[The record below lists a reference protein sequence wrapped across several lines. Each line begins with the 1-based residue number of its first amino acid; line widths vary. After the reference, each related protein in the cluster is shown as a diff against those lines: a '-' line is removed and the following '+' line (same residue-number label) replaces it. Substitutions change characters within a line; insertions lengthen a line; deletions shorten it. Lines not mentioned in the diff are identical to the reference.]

1 MASPRTVVDIIRTSA
16 ARDPAAV
23 AVLGTEPGEA
33 MTYGAL
39 AGRVGALGAELRGRG
54 IGPSDTVLVDLPN
67 GPAMLVA
74 TVATMCVAV
83 CAPMNSAYTRNELE
97 ALAADVGAVA
107 VVTTPGSTG
116 PATRLAEERGL
127 VRVEFEAGGTAVH
140 GLDPGLPAAP
150 DEGSVALLLH
160 TAGTTARPK
169 QVPLT
174 HANLAA
180 AAGNVVESLHLTP
193 ADRCLNVMPLFHSHG
208 LLGAALSTLCAGAS
222 IACAGGMDPR
232 RFLNWATELGCT
244 WYTAASTLHQLVM
257 DAPGEWKGLRFMRS
271 ASGPLP
277 PQVAL
282 ALEERFGAPMI
293 EVYGMTEAY
302 QIAANPLPPGERR
315 LGTVGRPTGT
325 DVALLGPDGVRSRTG
340 AEGEILVR
348 GPAVFGGY
356 SVPVGANDEA
366 FVDGW
371 FRTGDLGRVSD
382 DGYLTITGRLKEQI
396 NRGGEKVAPREIEEA
411 LLDHPDVADA
421 MAFAIPDLQL
431 GEEIGVA
438 VVPTPG
444 TRVDLATVRGFLAGR
459 IASHKIPRRVLSVAE
474 IPKTPAGKPQ
484 RLRFAEEHAAAL
496 VGPAPRRPSTVAP
509 GGTTQERLAAM
520 WQEILGLDAP
530 PGPADQFFQLGGTSL
545 AVMELV
551 VGIEEDLGVDL
562 PVLDVL
568 AVPSLVEL
576 AARLD
581 QLATGAEPA
590 PLLRLYRRGSGRVG
604 LVLIPGQMG
613 MAVGLNLIADAVGGD
628 VDTYLFDY
636 PGHRPGQEPL
646 GSIDDLAAVLTAE
659 LGSAGLTHNVA
670 LYGNSLG
677 SWVAFETARRLA
689 AAGEPP
695 LLIGIGDM
703 YSPYFATSR
712 SPTRPPFTRL
722 VSNRLRRLSGEVRQR
737 LARALPSGRR
747 AVAVERRDAVIAAS
761 ARAQRSYPPRPYS
774 GDLLVFAGAQREPRF
789 GPTLGWEHHTTGRIS
804 TVPVP
809 GQHSD
814 LHRTDAVLI
823 GRALGTMLRSVGPG
837 SDDD

>member
-1 MASPRTVVDIIRTSA
+1 MIAPPRTVIDIVRNSA
-16 ARDPAAV
+16 ESDPSAV
-23 AVLGTEPGEA
+23 AVLSTDPGER
-33 MTYGAL
+33 MTYGEL
-39 AGRVGALGAELRGRG
+39 AGTVGALGAQLRARG
-54 IGPSDTVLVDLPN
+54 VGPCDAVLVDLPN

-74 TVATMCVAV
+74 TVATMCAAV
-83 CAPMNSAYTRNELE
+83 CAPMNAAYTRPELE

-107 VVTTPGSTG
+107 VVTPPASTG
-116 PATRLAEERGL
+116 PAAQLAKERGL
-127 VRVEFEAGGTAVH
+127 VWVEFEPAGTAP
-140 GLDPGLPAAP
+140 GGPDPGLPVAP
-150 DEGSVALLLH
+150 DEGAVALLLH

-180 AAGNVVESLHLTP
+180 AARNVVDSLHLTA

-208 LLGAALSTLCAGAS
+208 LLGAAMSTLCAGAS
-222 IACAGGMDPR
+222 IVCARGMDPR
-232 RFLNWATELGCT
+232 RFLRWATELGCT
-244 WYTAASTLHQLVM
+244 WYTAASTLHQLVV
-257 DAPGEWKGLRFMRS
+257 DAPGEWEGLRFMRS

-277 PQVAL
+277 PQVAV

-325 DVALLGPDGVRSRTG
+325 DVAVLGPDGVRRTTG

-348 GPAVFGGY
+348 GPAVFHGY
-356 SVPVGANDEA
+356 SVPVAANDEA

-396 NRGGEKVAPREIEEA
+396 NRGGEKVAPREVEEA

-421 MAFAIPDLQL
+421 MAFAIPDPQL
-431 GEEIGVA
+431 GEEIGIA
-438 VVPTPG
+438 VVTAPG
-444 TRVDLATVRGFLAGR
+444 ARVDLATVRGFLAGR
-459 IASHKIPRRVLSVAE
+459 IAAHKVPRRVVAVAK

-484 RLRFAEEHAAAL
+484 RLRFAQEHAAELA
-496 VGPAPRRPSTVAP
+496 ATTSRRPSTAAP
-509 GGTTQERLAAM
+509 GGTTEERLATM

-530 PGPADQFFQLGGTSL
+530 PVPADQFFDLGGTSL

-551 VGIEEDLGVDL
+551 VRIEDELGVDL

-568 AVPSLVEL
+568 AVPSLAGL

-581 QLATGAEPA
+581 QLASDAGPT
-590 PLLRLYRRGSGRVG
+590 PLLRHYRKGSGRTR

-628 VDTYLFDY
+628 VDVYLFDY
-636 PGHRPGQEPL
+636 PGHRPGQQPL
-646 GSIDDLAAVLTAE
+646 RSIDDLAAVLTAE
-659 LGSAGLTHNVA
+659 LRSAGLTHNVA

-689 AAGEPP
+689 ASGSPP
-695 LLIGIGDM
+695 VLVGIGDM
-703 YSPYFATSR
+703 YSPYFATRR
-712 SPTRPPFTRL
+712 SPTRPPFARR
-722 VSNRLRRLSGEVRQR
+722 VRNRLRRLFGDVRHR
-737 LARALPSGRR
+737 LARALPNRRR
-747 AVAVERRDAVIAAS
+747 AAAIERRGAVVAAS
-761 ARAQRSYPPRPYS
+761 ARASRSYEPRPYG
-774 GDLLVFAGAQREPRF
+774 GDLLVVAGAQREPRF

-804 TVPVP
+804 TVRVP
-809 GQHSD
+809 GRHGN
-814 LHRTDAVLI
+814 LHRTDAALI
-823 GRALGTMLRSVGPG
+823 GGALAERLRSV
-837 SDDD
+837 